1 MFPMV
6 SIKYFIIYALGDI
19 DNSLQRTE
27 RPCPEILS
35 EKSQILDRVFGFKDI
50 YGFLFDC
57 SLRKMMTR

>member
-6 SIKYFIIYALGDI
+6 SIKYFISFALG
-19 DNSLQRTE
+19 DNSLQCTE

-35 EKSQILDRVFGFKDI
+35 EKSQILDRVFDI

-57 SLRKMMTR
+57 SPRKMMTR